1 MIEIRVPTPSEEKL
15 ELLTKYQAT
24 RIEVLTNWGSV
35 VYIQLF
41 RKDLRQLKKFI
52 IDNGIA
58 KAENIEE
65 IQSGNWPCNPVE
77 KITLLM
83 EYLKKNNIDFTV
95 HANVKLPKKDLD
107 AFVDWQIAN
116 GFEEK

>member
-1 MIEIRVPTPSEEKL
+1 MIEIRIPTPSEEKL
-15 ELLTKYQAT
+15 ELLTKYQAV
-24 RIEVLTNWGSV
+24 RIEVLTNWGSF
-35 VYIQLF
+35 VYKQLF
-41 RKDLRQLKKFI
+41 QKDLRQLKKFI

-65 IQSGNWPCNPVE
+65 IQSGNWPCNSVE
-77 KITLLM
+77 KITIMM

-95 HANVKLPKKDLD
+95 HVNVKLPKKEIDD
-107 AFVDWQIAN
+107 FVDWQIEN